1 MQTYPEYHEN
11 HHFHLSGA
19 KAGRLPDPIGPTLID
34 LSAFRPFPE
43 VDPDHYKLIFEN
55 EKVRVVRITYG
66 TGEKSVMH
74 YHPDAV
80 AVMMTD
86 NISTFTLPDGEV
98 IEISAEHGDAVW
110 TPAGEHLPQNVGDKP
125 VEVIL
130 VELKEKPESKD

>member
-1 MQTYPEYHEN
+1 MKRLTQII
-11 HHFHLSGA
+11 FVLFALMLLSGSNFA
-19 KAGRLPDPIGPTLID
+19 QDPTK
-34 LSAFRPFPE
+34 
-43 VDPDHYKLIFEN
+43 VDPDHYKVVFEN
-55 EKVRVVRITYG
+55 EKVRVLRITYG
-66 TGEKSVMH
+66 VGEKSVMH

-86 NISTFTLPDGEV
+86 NNSTFTLPDGEV
-98 IEISAEHGDAVW
+98 IEMFGKQGDAVW